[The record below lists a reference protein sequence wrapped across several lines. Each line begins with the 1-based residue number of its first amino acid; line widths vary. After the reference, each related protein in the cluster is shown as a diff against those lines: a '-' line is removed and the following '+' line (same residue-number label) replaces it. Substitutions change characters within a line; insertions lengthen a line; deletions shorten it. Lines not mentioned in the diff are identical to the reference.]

1 MKYKFDKNYKNS
13 AAKYL
18 EKNGEAVINDD
29 PGKAAKALKQVAAC
43 PGDCQPGGT
52 FQLSSHLQENLTIE
66 ESIEW
71 LVEHFS
77 AISQEFLLL
86 DVKKHPDYVKES
98 MTDKITAKPILSEFD
113 VWAKLKEMK
122 KPKSSVPGDFPHKL
136 RKMVELVK
144 HITKIFKNIIKTGV
158 SQINGKF
165 NMVQLFQQIMKNL

>member
-52 FQLSSHLQENLTIE
+52 FQLSSHLQENLTIK
-66 ESIEW
+66 ESIER
-71 LVEHFS
+71 LVVHFS
-77 AISQEFLLL
+77 ETSQEFLPLVVSKL
-86 DVKKHPDYVKES
+86 PENVQES
-98 MTDKITAKPILSEFD
+98 MNDKKTPKPTLTEFD

-122 KPKSSVPGDFPHKL
+122 KTKSSVPGDLTPKL
-136 RKMVELVK
+136 QKMVELVK
-144 HITKIFKNIIKTGV
+144 PITKKFNNIFKTGV
-158 SQINGKF
+158 WPNKWKI
-165 NMVQLFQQIMKNL
+165 